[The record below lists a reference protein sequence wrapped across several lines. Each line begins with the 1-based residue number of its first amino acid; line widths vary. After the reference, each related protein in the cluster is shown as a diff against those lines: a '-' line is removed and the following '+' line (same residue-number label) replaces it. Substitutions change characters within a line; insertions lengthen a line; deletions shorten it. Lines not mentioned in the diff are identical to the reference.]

1 VFHMKQFTSKTQKTG
16 EYGELI
22 CRKYLLKNG
31 YKVVEANFST
41 RSGEIDIIAQKNN
54 RIHFI
59 EVKSVSCENTE
70 DMTTKNTYN
79 PAENFNN
86 KKLEKIRKVSQSW
99 LGINKTKHETQ
110 IDLYLVYI
118 DKRNIRHKIEIL
130 DNLF

>member
-1 VFHMKQFTSKTQKTG
+1 MKHFTSKTQKTG

-22 CRKYLLKNG
+22 CSKYLLKDG
-31 YKVVEANFST
+31 YEVVEANFST

-54 RIHFI
+54 KIHFI
-59 EVKSVSCENTE
+59 EVKSVSCENTD

-79 PAENFNN
+79 PAENFTS

-99 LGINKTKHETQ
+99 IDINKTKHETQ

-118 DKRNIRHKIEIL
+118 DKRNIRHKIEVL
-130 DNLF
+130 DDLF

>member
-1 VFHMKQFTSKTQKTG
+1 M
-16 EYGELI
+16 
-22 CRKYLLKNG
+22 NG